1 MSKLYEIIFVC
12 YLWLWLGLPVAVLE
26 YVTYFRFCG
35 RRHTFS
41 HNWPHSIIWLFLQ
54 RCCCSVVSGRQ
65 NTPLYLLTVV
75 TFNQNRCI
83 QNSHET
89 VNAYWHCRILWEAG
103 SMKRYGDHTS
113 VPFARCSSMLQV
125 CCCGPGRYID
135 RLLQQW
141 RANAGSATLT
151 AYDLNADLFGFTG
164 ISLIRI

>member
-1 MSKLYEIIFVC
+1 MFFTCPNFTK
-12 YLWLWLGLPVAVLE
+12 
-26 YVTYFRFCG
+26 
-35 RRHTFS
+35 
-41 HNWPHSIIWLFLQ
+41 LFLCVTCGCGWVFLW
-54 RCCCSVVSGRQ
+54 RCWNMLRTSGFVDDVTHFLIIDPIPSFGYFCSVVSGRQ